1 MAAVMEKT
9 LALLIAALL
18 PGAAV
23 AETLGP
29 DAAACAPGAAGP
41 AALVTVSG
49 FKDRAGRLRVQ
60 FYRGT
65 PDEYLAS
72 GRYLRRQEIAMTAAG
87 DISLCLVL
95 PAAGEYAMVALHDR
109 NSDGKLSIWN
119 DGIGFSN
126 NPRLGLSKPPAARTL
141 VRFGPG
147 ISRLRIVMNYR
158 RGLSVRP
165 LAEP

>member
-1 MAAVMEKT
+1 MRAVMKKT

-18 PGAAV
+18 PAAAA

-29 DAAACAPGAAGP
+29 DAAACVPAAAGP

-49 FKDRAGRLRVQ
+49 FKDRVGRLRVQ

-87 DISLCLVL
+87 DMAVCLVL
-95 PAAGEYAMVALHDR
+95 PGAGDYAVVALHDR
-109 NSDGKLSIWN
+109 NSDGKLSIWS

-126 NPRLGLSKPPAARTL
+126 NPRLGLSKPPPEKTL
-141 VRFGPG
+141 VRFDPG
-147 ISRLRIVMNYR
+147 VSRLRIVMNYR

-165 LAEP
+165 ME